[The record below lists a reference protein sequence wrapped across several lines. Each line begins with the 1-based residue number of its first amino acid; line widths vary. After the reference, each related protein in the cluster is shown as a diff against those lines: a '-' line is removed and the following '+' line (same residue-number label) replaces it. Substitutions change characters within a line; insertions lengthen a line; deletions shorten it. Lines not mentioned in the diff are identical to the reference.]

1 MKKCHKEVAT
11 QPLFVYNRDNNNFIM
26 ATHASRDTTT
36 GNKKELELEVFLNE
50 NYSGNVYPQA
60 IVGKQ
65 FTTNKDHIVDILIG
79 GDAYK
84 KTKKAKRW
92 TSNHKGGK
100 LVSLKRQGV
109 GGTAEEKIDFECNK
123 LQDAIDKYGYECG
136 IIVLCGHGGWT
147 LKEYFLS
154 DNFKHSDSPDVTII
168 TEETFRGQYK

>member
-1 MKKCHKEVAT
+1 
-11 QPLFVYNRDNNNFIM
+11 M

-36 GNKKELELEVFLNE
+36 GNKKELELEVFLSE

-60 IVGKQ
+60 VVGKQ

-136 IIVLCGHGGWT
+136 IIVLCGHDGWT

-154 DNFKHSDSPDVTII
+154 DNFKHSDSRDVTII